1 MEKLVREGRVAVM
14 YSPGFGAGWYSWNH
28 IQYGNELVFDPV
40 LANYILEDKKEE
52 ARSYVAMRFPD
63 AYSGGLDDLTVKW
76 IPVGTAFRIHE
87 YDGSESVEVKEDL
100 DWMVA

>member
-63 AYSGGLDDLTVKW
+63 AFSGRMFW
-76 IPVGTAFRIHE
+76 HIHKLSGDHPDSSLWLYKIHHFPE
-87 YDGSESVEVKEDL
+87 CI
-100 DWMVA
+100 